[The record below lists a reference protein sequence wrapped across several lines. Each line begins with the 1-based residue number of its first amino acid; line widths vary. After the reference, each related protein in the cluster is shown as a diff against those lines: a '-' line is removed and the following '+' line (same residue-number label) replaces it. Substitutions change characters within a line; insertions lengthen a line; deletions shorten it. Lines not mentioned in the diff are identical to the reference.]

1 MRIVFVGGH
10 LTPAIAT
17 IDAVQELRKDAEVHF
32 FGRKHAMEGDKT
44 ISHEY
49 KVISARKLL
58 FYNIVSGRLQRKFTR
73 YTIWS
78 LLKIPVGLI
87 QSGYLLMKI
96 RPDVIVTY
104 GGYLAVPVA
113 IAGWVLRIPIVTHEQ
128 TILPGLANKIVAR
141 FADKIALTFPDSK
154 MNYSENGIDKQKI
167 VITGN
172 PIRKSIYYSGEVNK
186 KMLPTLFVTCGNQ
199 GSHFVNELI
208 FRNLNRLLSFCE
220 IVHQTGENS
229 LVDDYATSLK
239 IKEGLAEEFRKRYLP
254 MVYVQENEIG
264 KIYAEASVV
273 LSRGGVNTL
282 IELVALNKR
291 GIIIPGHA
299 EQLAN
304 GQFLEK
310 IGLGICLRPHS
321 LKDEDFIGC
330 VQSVIRQDDPN
341 VAFAWR
347 DLYESAEWKL
357 AGVILE
363 YSKKL

>member
-1 MRIVFVGGH
+1 
-10 LTPAIAT
+10 
-17 IDAVQELRKDAEVHF
+17 
-32 FGRKHAMEGDKT
+32 
-44 ISHEY
+44 
-49 KVISARKLL
+49 
-58 FYNIVSGRLQRKFTR
+58 
-73 YTIWS
+73 
-78 LLKIPVGLI
+78 
-87 QSGYLLMKI
+87 MKI

-113 IAGWVLRIPIVTHEQ
+113 IAGWLLRIPIVTHEQ

-141 FADKIALTFPDSK
+141 VADKIALTFPDSE
-154 MNYSENGIDKQKI
+154 MNYLKGGIDKRKI

-172 PIRKSIYYSGEVNK
+172 PIRKSIYYYGEVNK

-220 IVHQTGENS
+220 IVHQTGKNS
-229 LVDDYATSLK
+229 LIDDYTNSLK
-239 IKEGLAEEFRKRYLP
+239 IREGLTEEFRKRYLP
-254 MVYVQENEIG
+254 VVYVHEDEIG
-264 KIYAEASVV
+264 KVYAEASVV

-310 IGLGICLRPHS
+310 IGLGVCLHPHG
-321 LKDEDFIGC
+321 LKDEDFIAC
-330 VQSVIRQDDPN
+330 VQYVIRRDDPK
-341 VAFAWR
+341 VAVEWR

-357 AGVILE
+357 AKVILE
-363 YSKKL
+363 YSRKL

>member
-1 MRIVFVGGH
+1 MKIVFVGGH

-17 IDAVQELRKDAEVHF
+17 IEAIQELRKDVEVHF

-49 KVISARKLL
+49 QIISARKLL
-58 FYNIVSGRLQRKFTR
+58 FYNIVSGRLQRKFTK

-78 LLKIPVGLI
+78 LLKIPVGLV
-87 QSGYLLMKI
+87 QAGYLLIKI

-128 TILPGLANKIVAR
+128 TIIPGLANKIIAR
-141 FADKIALTFPDSK
+141 FADRIALTFPESEK
-154 MNYSENGIDKQKI
+154 NYAGNGIDKQKI
-167 VITGN
+167 LVTGN
-172 PIRKSIYYSGEVNK
+172 PIRKSIYYYGEVSK

-220 IVHQTGENS
+220 IVHQTGKNS
-229 LVDDYATSLK
+229 LVDDYADSLRM
-239 IKEGLAEEFRKRYLP
+239 KESLPEDCRSRYTP

-282 IELVALNKR
+282 IELVALKKR
-291 GIIIPGHA
+291 GIIIPGHD

-310 IGLGICLRPHS
+310 IGLGVCLRPQS
-321 LKDEDFIGC
+321 LRDEDFIDC
-330 VQSVIRQDDPN
+330 LQSLFMQDE
-341 VAFAWR
+341 VELAVEWR
-347 DLYESAEWKL
+347 DLYESAERKL
-357 AGVILE
+357 AGIILE
-363 YSKKL
+363 YSKKH